1 MLREG
6 EIQRMAVLTAR
17 GLLAAGVVRPK
28 ATEGKIAGRISEIL
42 AKSVAD
48 EAALEAEAE
57 RLAEVHAKQ
66 MVGMD
71 HRRVVR
77 GIMERLARE
86 RNFPL

>member
-6 EIQRMAVLTAR
+6 EIQRLAVIAAR
-17 GLLAAGVVRPK
+17 GMLASGLVRAK
-28 ATEGKIAGRISEIL
+28 VDESKIAGRISDIL

-57 RLAEVHAKQ
+57 RLASTHATK

>member
-6 EIQRMAVLTAR
+6 EIHRLAVVTTH
-17 GLLAAGVVRPK
+17 GLLASGLVRAK
-28 ATEGKIAGRISEIL
+28 ADQSKIAERISEIL
-42 AKSVAD
+42 AQSVAD

-57 RLAEVHAKQ
+57 RLASAHANK
-66 MVGMD
+66 MAGMD

>member
-1 MLREG
+1 MREG
-6 EIQRMAVLTAR
+6 EIQRLAVTAAH
-17 GLLAAGVVRPK
+17 GLLAGGFVRAK
-28 ATEGKIAGRISEIL
+28 VEESKIAERISRIL

-57 RLAEVHAKQ
+57 RLAATHARQ

-86 RNFPL
+86 RDFPL